1 MADKLAHMKAMLTY
15 LEATRF
21 KLLNGLMDLEGRSRV
36 AHPLASYLDHG
47 KDKHGLA
54 QTVLRIPTWAVV
66 QNEAATSSSSSSS
79 SPLVLD
85 TTADD
90 VDWAVLR
97 GTADGVAE
105 QQQHWSPSPRTTPP
119 TAAINHHHR
128 HSLLTAI
135 DITPDGSSPVFT
147 TTNPILYSTHAEALL
162 LRGTADGGLEAVG
175 DDDDDKDTDD
185 DAAFNDARKLVMFNS
200 SRERG
205 LDRTEEDPA
214 GVPDSDFDEFDSNDD
229 DEDEKTKREEDEDD
243 EDYNTEDR
251 TDGNHFNNSQDNEI
265 HEIYYQVGL
274 GGIHTVL
281 TSRGVEPCRLL

>member
-54 QTVLRIPTWAVV
+54 QTVLRIPTWVV
-66 QNEAATSSSSSSS
+66 LQHELASPGSSH

-85 TTADD
+85 TTSPADNN
-90 VDWAVLR
+90 VDWAVR

-105 QQQHWSPSPRTTPP
+105 HHWSPSPRTTPP
-119 TAAINHHHR
+119 SSGGTNHHR

-162 LRGTADGGLEAVG
+162 LRGTADGGLVDG
-175 DDDDDKDTDD
+175 ISGGVDDDDDDI
-185 DAAFNDARKLVMFNS
+185 AFNDAKKLVMYNS
-200 SRERG
+200 RDRG
-205 LDRTEEDPA
+205 LDEEEDYRNVSSPP
-214 GVPDSDFDEFDSNDD
+214 VPDSDFDEFDSNDD
-229 DEDEKTKREEDEDD
+229 EVTTTARRRAEEEEEEDYSSGDRA
-243 EDYNTEDR
+243 NT
-251 TDGNHFNNSQDNEI
+251 GNNSQDNEI
-265 HEIYYQVGL
+265 HEIYYQVA
-274 GGIHTVL
+274 
-281 TSRGVEPCRLL
+281 PDY